1 MKKLFK
7 FSQRFKQEEIMM
19 IKIQENENKTQ
30 GQNISIPFVTSP
42 NFEPQICDYNNKIG
56 II

>member
-42 NFEPQICDYNNKIG
+42 NFET
-56 II
+56 